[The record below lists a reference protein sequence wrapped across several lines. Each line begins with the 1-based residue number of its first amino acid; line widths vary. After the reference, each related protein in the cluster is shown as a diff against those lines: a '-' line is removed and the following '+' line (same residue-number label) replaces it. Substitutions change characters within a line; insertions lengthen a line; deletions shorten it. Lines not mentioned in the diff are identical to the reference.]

1 MYRMTAVG
9 LLTYDGL
16 KSSSFAWK
24 VLLLY
29 NINGYTVIQK
39 TVDDYTKKDRT
50 SFNLNKHIHM
60 NIFI

>member
-24 VLLLY
+24 VLLLH

-39 TVDDYTKKDRT
+39 TVADYTKKDR
-50 SFNLNKHIHM
+50 NKL
-60 NIFI
+60 